1 LSSYLP
7 DFFFVQDIEILPT
20 LTLGVLEKKRRN
32 KHTRNLEKSKRK
44 GKWKSKEEE
53 LPTKRSKA
61 TNACIACCSRTPLTT
76 CGRVTKL
83 RCSSSCTECKRKRSG
98 AAAII
103 IIIIM

>member
-83 RCSSSCTECKRKRSG
+83 RCSSSCTECKRKGSRAG
-98 AAAII
+98 GII